1 MEEIVFVQT
10 PKCREC
16 TPKPCFA
23 KRPPCIG
30 CERLRPREEPCK
42 KRKASGLKPADT
54 GREVLYRQMVLLR
67 GQELSYAQIAARL
80 NAPRSTVQAVIS
92 RSRKNSL

>member
-23 KRPPCIG
+23 KRSPCIG

-42 KRKASGLKPADT
+42 RRKTTRPKPTDAIRDA
-54 GREVLYRQMVLLR
+54 LYRQMILLR
-67 GQELSYAQIAARL
+67 GQGLSYAQIAARL

-92 RSRKNSL
+92 RSRKNNL